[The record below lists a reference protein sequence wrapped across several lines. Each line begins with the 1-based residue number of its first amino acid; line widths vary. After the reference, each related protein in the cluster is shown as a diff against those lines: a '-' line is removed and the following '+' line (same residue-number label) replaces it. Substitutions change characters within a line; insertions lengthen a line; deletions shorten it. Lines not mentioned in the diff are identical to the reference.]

1 MPFKYKYQKDPMSG
15 ESDIVVKTIT
25 DNDGKYIR
33 EVGFIINQPNST
45 NTDYLEWKEWDAKSG
60 NTTEAAD

>member
-15 ESDIVVKTIT
+15 ESDLVVKTIT
-25 DNDGKYIR
+25 DKDGKYIR
-33 EVGFIINQPNST
+33 EIGFIVKDPTTT
-45 NTDYLEWKEWDAKSG
+45 NADYTEWKEWDAKSG

>member
-25 DNDGKYIR
+25 DKDGKYIR
-33 EVGFIINQPNST
+33 EFGFIVKDPKTT
-45 NTDYLEWKEWDAKSG
+45 NTDYLEWKEWDAQSG